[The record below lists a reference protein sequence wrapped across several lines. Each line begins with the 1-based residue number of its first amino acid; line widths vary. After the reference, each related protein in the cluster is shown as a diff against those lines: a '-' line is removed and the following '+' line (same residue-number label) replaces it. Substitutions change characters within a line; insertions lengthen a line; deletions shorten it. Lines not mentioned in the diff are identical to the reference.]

1 MTYGSSGL
9 EVTNLQNALN
19 RSGTGINIVADGQFG
34 PGTLAA
40 VKKFQTAKGLPV
52 TGLVDDKT
60 KAALNLQS
68 VAIFETGNSNKFFD
82 MFGGKTMAI
91 TLIGGTVLIAM
102 AFAINN
108 IQQKKSS

>member
-19 RSGTGINIVADGQFG
+19 RSGTGISIIADGKFG

-40 VKKFQTAKGLPV
+40 VKKFQTAKGLPA
-52 TGLVDDKT
+52 TGLVDAQT

-68 VAIFETGNSNKFFD
+68 VAIFENSSNKFFD
-82 MFGGKTMAI
+82 MFGGRTMAI

-102 AFAINN
+102 AFAISKN
-108 IQQKKSS
+108 QQKKST